1 MVYFDP
7 MMARYTKKIWSYV
20 KPFFSGLAWP
30 FTWLESRSASV
41 GLLVSIFLLMT
52 VATVAGILIIYAIP
66 TGSNDT
72 TSSSAS
78 SSSDNSNCNV
88 VGIEIRDCLS
98 TYKPDTANNPPTTG
112 SNYCDTITSS
122 EAVVW
127 KLEDAAN
134 NPKIKAVVFEID
146 SGGGSAVAAD
156 EIASAIKAFGKPSV
170 AWVRQNADSA
180 AYWIASA
187 ADTIIASANSDIGSI
202 GVTSS
207 YVDNTKQNA
216 KDGLTYNQ
224 LTAGIYKDMMSL
236 DRPLTTAERSL
247 IQRDLD
253 IIHQNFINV
262 VATNRNLSVAK
273 VTALADGSS
282 MLGAMALHNGL
293 IDQIGTKAEVW
304 QKLQDDIG
312 EKPEVCWP

>member
-1 MVYFDP
+1 MI
-7 MMARYTKKIWSYV
+7 ARYTQKIWSYL
-20 KPFFSGLAWP
+20 KPFLSGLVWP
-30 FTWLESRSASV
+30 FTWLESKSASV
-41 GLLVSIFLLMT
+41 GLLISIFLLMT
-52 VATVAGILIIYAIP
+52 VATVAGVLIIYAIP
-66 TGSNDT
+66 TGSSDT
-72 TSSSAS
+72 SGTGSDLS
-78 SSSDNSNCNV
+78 SSSTTADANCNII
-88 VGIEIRDCLS
+88 GIEIRDCLS
-98 TYKPDTANNPPTTG
+98 TYKPDTANNPPTSG

-122 EAVVW
+122 EAVIW
-127 KLEDAAN
+127 KLADAAN
-134 NPKIKAVVFEID
+134 NPKIKAVVLEID

-156 EIASAIKAFGKPSV
+156 EIASAIKDFGKPSV

-187 ADTIIASANSDIGSI
+187 ADTIIASENSDIGSI

-207 YVDNTKQNA
+207 YVDNAKKNA

-224 LTAGIYKDMMSL
+224 LTAGVYKDMGSL

-253 IIHQNFINV
+253 ILHQNFINAI
-262 VATNRNLSVAK
+262 ATNRNLSVAK

-282 MLGAMALHNGL
+282 MLGRMALRNGL
-293 IDQIGTKAEVW
+293 IDQLGTKQEVW
-304 QKLQDDIG
+304 QKLQADIG